1 MNITTVIVAIVVL
14 LAVVYLGRHIRGL
27 FKGTTSCCS
36 SCGGGCSCST
46 TKESKKMSMKA
57 NFHRAAVLKAKLSHR
72 VNAL

>member
-14 LAVVYLGRHIRGL
+14 LAVVYLGRDIRGL

-46 TKESKKMSMKA
+46 TKESKKNVDES
-57 NFHRAAVLKAKLSHR
+57 KLPPCCRSKS
-72 VNAL
+72 